1 MGKLVQKTSVSKF
14 TWKAIKT
21 SVSKLTLSKVSKKS
35 ISYVP
40 VTYYSQKSNYIL
52 RKKIRASITRRKPT
66 DRIKPI
72 HFINFCAVEKVKLDE
87 NLFWQKIEPIH
98 LYIICNPWF
107 LNFTFLTTKPKK
119 ANFDKRKSS
128 FIQFAEDYKKLFG
141 HQTELEIKCEN
152 FDPTDYTYEI
162 DIKQEPLDSVQ
173 ICNLYQP
180 QIKKEP
186 L

>member
-52 RKKIRASITRRKPT
+52 RKKIRASITP
-66 DRIKPI
+66 
-72 HFINFCAVEKVKLDE
+72 
-87 NLFWQKIEPIH
+87 
-98 LYIICNPWF
+98 ICNF
-107 LNFTFLTTKPKK
+107 L
-119 ANFDKRKSS
+119 
-128 FIQFAEDYKKLFG
+128 
-141 HQTELEIKCEN
+141 
-152 FDPTDYTYEI
+152 
-162 DIKQEPLDSVQ
+162 
-173 ICNLYQP
+173 QP